1 MTDTFN
7 QNSAVQFARQV
18 LETRDRENAL
28 KAYNRLDTVFARD
41 PYNRRVD
48 SLMSSL
54 DRLMSN

>member
-41 PYNRRVD
+41 SYNRRVD